1 MALEDI
7 LLNLTIINTVA
18 IIYLFIKVQQI
29 AKIDIDDIK
38 FLFQVSAT
46 AIKILKNLNPASKED
61 QSAIALIEEALDLYK
76 KKYKIEESK

>member
-1 MALEDI
+1 MGY
-7 LLNLTIINTVA
+7 A

-46 AIKILKNLNPASKED
+46 AIKILKNLNPVSKED
-61 QSAIALIEEALDLYK
+61 QSTIALIEDALELYK